1 MSLMIFRVNKMAS
14 ARAATLLPGIET
26 LFMELSTM
34 TARAQQQRN
43 VTATQFDS
51 SELFAWRLEESELE
65 VF

>member
-14 ARAATLLPGIET
+14 ARAAIWLPGIET

-51 SELFAWRLEESELE
+51 SELFAWRLEESERT
-65 VF
+65 

>member
-14 ARAATLLPGIET
+14 AGAAIWLPGIET

-34 TARAQQQRN
+34 IARAQQQRN

-51 SELFAWRLEESELE
+51 SELFGCRLEEYERT
-65 VF
+65 